1 MSALIL
7 WFEQRERQLQQS
19 TQGVRKTNPNPN
31 PNPNPSP
38 NRNPNPN
45 PDQVRK
51 TLRDLKQAR
60 TAH

>member
-19 TQGVRKTNPNPN
+19 TKGA
-31 PNPNPSP
+31 
-38 NRNPNPN
+38 
-45 PDQVRK
+45 RK